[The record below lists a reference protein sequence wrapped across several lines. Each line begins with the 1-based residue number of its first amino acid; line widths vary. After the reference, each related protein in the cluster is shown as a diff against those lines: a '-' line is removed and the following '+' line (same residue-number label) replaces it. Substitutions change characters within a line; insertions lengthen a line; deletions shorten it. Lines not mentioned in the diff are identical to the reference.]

1 MGVAEDQGIL
11 GSTQFGGGAERMGN
25 QAEDH
30 KTSGTRG
37 VTEAFERFFHSQVNG
52 SVVLMVCT
60 VAALAWANS
69 PWAESY
75 FDLLHTYIGVS
86 WGDGVFKLSLQ
97 HWVNDALMVLFFFV
111 VGLEIKREFVL
122 GHLSS
127 VRQAALPVAAAVGG
141 MVVPALIYFAL
152 NASGDGARGWGIPMA
167 TDIAFALGILALFGK
182 RVPIG
187 LKVFLTALAIADD
200 LGAVMVIA
208 VFYTEKIRWSAL
220 AVAGVFFAAGF
231 VLRKLRIRRIGFAM
245 ILITAFWAAIFVSGV
260 HATVAGI
267 LAAMLVPMKPR
278 KEPAEAAGRIE
289 RRLKEIRA
297 DNPGRE
303 DMVLDENQLDRLD
316 DIYDTVIAMRPL
328 GITLEH
334 YFHPV
339 QAFLVLPLFA
349 FFNAGVAIDG
359 RVIHTLLSPVG
370 LGVVLGLFLGK
381 KAGIFLMSWLIIR
394 SGKASL
400 PEGVTWGM
408 LSGAG
413 TLAGI
418 GFTMSL
424 FVTELAFK
432 DPVLINEAKVGVLAA
447 SVISAAVGYFI
458 LNKCLPRKTE

>member
-1 MGVAEDQGIL
+1 VEEL
-11 GSTQFGGGAERMGN
+11 KRMGH
-25 QAEDH
+25 QSGSPG
-30 KTSGTRG
+30 KSGTPG

-60 VAALAWANS
+60 IAALAWANS
-69 PWAESY
+69 PWGESY

-86 WGDGVFKLSLQ
+86 WGGATFKLSLQ

-127 VRQAALPVAAAVGG
+127 MRQAVLPITAAVGG

-152 NASGDGARGWGIPMA
+152 NASGDGAHGWGIPMA

-208 VFYTEKIRWSAL
+208 VFYTEEIRWSAL
-220 AVAGVFFAAGF
+220 AVAGLFFLAGF

-278 KEPAEAAGRIE
+278 KEPAEAAERIE
-289 RRLKEIRA
+289 SRLKEIVA

-303 DMVLDENQLDRLD
+303 DMVLDENQIDRLD
-316 DIYDTVIAMRPL
+316 DIHDTVIAMRPL

-339 QAFLVLPLFA
+339 QAFFVLPLFA

-359 RVIHTLLSPVG
+359 RVYQTLLSPVG
-370 LGVVLGLFLGK
+370 LGVLLGLFIGK
-381 KAGIFLMSWLIIR
+381 KVGIFLASWLIIR
-394 SGKASL
+394 SGRASL
-400 PEGVTWGM
+400 PEGVTWGQ

-424 FVTELAFK
+424 FVTELAFN

-447 SVISAAVGYFI
+447 SIIAGVTGYII
-458 LNKCLPRKTE
+458 LNKSLPRKVE

>member
-1 MGVAEDQGIL
+1 MDHQA
-11 GSTQFGGGAERMGN
+11 GSRE
-25 QAEDH
+25 
-30 KTSGTRG
+30 KSGTPG

-60 VAALAWANS
+60 IAALAWANS
-69 PWAESY
+69 PWGESY

-86 WGDGVFKLSLQ
+86 WGDGAFKLSLQ
-97 HWVNDALMVLFFFV
+97 HWVNDALMVVFFFV

-127 VRQAALPVAAAVGG
+127 MRQAVLPVAAALGG
-141 MVVPALIYFAL
+141 MVVPALIYVAL
-152 NASGDGARGWGIPMA
+152 NASGDGAHGWGIPMA

-200 LGAVMVIA
+200 MGAVMVIA
-208 VFYTEKIRWSAL
+208 LFYTEEIRWSAL
-220 AVAGVFFAAGF
+220 VVAGGFLLAGLL
-231 VLRKLRIRRIGFAM
+231 LRKLRIRRIEFPVVLIVGFWIAVF
-245 ILITAFWAAIFVSGV
+245 ASGI

-267 LAAMLVPMKPR
+267 LAALLVPMKPR
-278 KEPAEAAGRIE
+278 REPVAAIE
-289 RRLKEIRA
+289 RIGSRLKEIEA
-297 DNPGRE
+297 ENPSRE
-303 DMVLDENQLDRLD
+303 DMVLDKNQINRLD
-316 DIYDTVIAMRPL
+316 DIYDTVHHMRPL

-334 YFHPV
+334 YFHPI

-349 FFNAGVAIDG
+349 FCNAGVNIDG
-359 RVIHTLLSPVG
+359 GVFHTLLSPVG
-370 LGVVLGLFLGK
+370 LGVVLGLFIGK
-381 KAGIFLMSWLIIR
+381 KAGIFLASWLIIR

-400 PEGVTWGM
+400 PEGVTWGQ

-447 SVISAAVGYFI
+447 SVISGVVGYLI
-458 LNKCLPRKTE
+458 LNKALPRKTE

>member
-1 MGVAEDQGIL
+1 ME
-11 GSTQFGGGAERMGN
+11 N

-30 KTSGTRG
+30 KTSGTPG

-86 WGDGVFKLSLQ
+86 WGEGTFKLSLQ
-97 HWVNDALMVLFFFV
+97 HWVNDALMVIFFFV

-127 VRQAALPVAAAVGG
+127 MRQAVLPVAAAVGG
-141 MVVPALIYFAL
+141 MVVPALVYVAL
-152 NASGDGARGWGIPMA
+152 NVSGSGAHGWGIPMA
-167 TDIAFALGILALFGK
+167 TDIAFALGILALFGS

-200 LGAVMVIA
+200 MGAVMVIA
-208 VFYTEKIRWSAL
+208 LFYTEEIRWSAL
-220 AVAGVFFAAGF
+220 VVAGGILLVGL
-231 VLRKLRIRRIGFAM
+231 VLRRLRIRRIEFPMVLIALFWTAVFA
-245 ILITAFWAAIFVSGV
+245 SGI

-267 LAAMLVPMKPR
+267 LAALLVPMKPR
-278 KEPAEAAGRIE
+278 KEPVAAVARIGA
-289 RRLKEIRA
+289 RLDEIRS
-297 DNPGRE
+297 DNPSRE
-303 DMVLDENQLDRLD
+303 DMILDKNQLNRLD
-316 DIYDTVIAMRPL
+316 DIYDTVYAMRPL

-334 YFHPV
+334 YFHPL

-349 FFNAGVAIDG
+349 FCNAGVAIDG
-359 RVIHTLLSPVG
+359 GVFHTLLSPVG
-370 LGVVLGLFLGK
+370 LGILLGLFFGK
-381 KAGIFLMSWLIIR
+381 QAGIFLMSWLIIR

-400 PEGVTWGM
+400 PEGVTWGQIYA
-408 LSGAG
+408 AG
-413 TLAGI
+413 ILAGI

-447 SVISAAVGYFI
+447 SVIAGVAGYLI
-458 LNKCLPRKTE
+458 LNKILPRKEE

>member
-1 MGVAEDQGIL
+1 
-11 GSTQFGGGAERMGN
+11 
-25 QAEDH
+25 
-30 KTSGTRG
+30 
-37 VTEAFERFFHSQVNG
+37 
-52 SVVLMVCT
+52 
-60 VAALAWANS
+60 
-69 PWAESY
+69 
-75 FDLLHTYIGVS
+75 
-86 WGDGVFKLSLQ
+86 
-97 HWVNDALMVLFFFV
+97 
-111 VGLEIKREFVL
+111 
-122 GHLSS
+122 
-127 VRQAALPVAAAVGG
+127 
-141 MVVPALIYFAL
+141 MVVPALIYYAL
-152 NASGDGARGWGIPMA
+152 NASGDGAHGWGIPMA

-208 VFYTEKIRWSAL
+208 VFYTEEIRWSAL
-220 AVAGVFFAAGF
+220 AVAGVFFLAGA

-278 KEPAEAAGRIE
+278 REPVEAARRIGA
-289 RRLKEIRA
+289 RLKEIVA
-297 DNPGRE
+297 DSPGRE

-316 DIYDTVIAMRPL
+316 DISDTVHTMRPL

-339 QAFLVLPLFA
+339 QAFFVLPLFA

-359 RVIHTLLSPVG
+359 RVYQTLLSPVG
-370 LGVVLGLFLGK
+370 LGVLLGLFIGK
-381 KAGIFLMSWLIIR
+381 KVGIFLASWLIIR

-400 PEGVTWGM
+400 PEGVTWGQ
-408 LSGAG
+408 LTGAG

-424 FVTELAFK
+424 FVTELAFN

-447 SVISAAVGYFI
+447 SIIAGVTGYII
-458 LNKCLPRKTE
+458 LNKSLPRKVE

>member
-1 MGVAEDQGIL
+1 ME
-11 GSTQFGGGAERMGN
+11 N
-25 QAEDH
+25 QAGNH
-30 KTSGTRG
+30 RKSGTPG

-97 HWVNDALMVLFFFV
+97 HWVNDALMVIFFFV

-127 VRQAALPVAAAVGG
+127 MRQAVLPVAAAMGG
-141 MVVPALIYFAL
+141 MIVPALVYVAL
-152 NASGDGARGWGIPMA
+152 NVSGSGAHGWGIPMA
-167 TDIAFALGILALFGK
+167 TDIAFALGILALFGS

-208 VFYTEKIRWSAL
+208 LFYTEEIRWSAL
-220 AVAGVFFAAGF
+220 AVAGVVFLAGL
-231 VLRKLRIRRIGFAM
+231 VLRKLRIRRIGFPI
-245 ILITAFWAAIFVSGV
+245 ILITAFWAAIFVSGI

-278 KEPAEAAGRIE
+278 KEPAEAAERIE
-289 RRLKEIRA
+289 TRLKEIKA

-316 DIYDTVIAMRPL
+316 DISDTVIAMRPL

-349 FFNAGVAIDG
+349 FCNAGVAIDG
-359 RVIHTLLSPVG
+359 GVFHTLFSPVG
-370 LGVVLGLFLGK
+370 LGILLGLFFGK
-381 KAGIFLMSWLIIR
+381 QAGIFLMSWLIIR

-400 PEGVTWGM
+400 PEGVTWGQIYA
-408 LSGAG
+408 AG
-413 TLAGI
+413 ILAGI

-447 SVISAAVGYFI
+447 SVIAGVAGYLI
-458 LNKCLPRKTE
+458 LNKILPRKAE